1 MNKNR
6 SDVMY
11 IAYTFNKLYIKPAA
25 VSIYSML
32 RSRTSDIPI
41 KIIILLED
49 NVKDEDLSVIA
60 RMVNEAPDCT
70 MEVYRPKDY
79 FSEIFNSDEHSSAAP
94 EGVQVSFYRLYLS
107 KLLKETD
114 RCLYMDSDLVVRRD
128 LSELY
133 KTDLTDKCFTGVV
146 DRLCL
151 EEKQLVRTR
160 SYGVKDGMYI
170 NSGVTMMNLERL
182 RNTGLNEKLL
192 VYACEHAFP
201 YLDQDTINFCCPE
214 EIGLIPKVY
223 NVFPDDMREE
233 WDNAALSTISGQ
245 EVEDALCDPGIFHY
259 IGPKKPWQYSVPRDK
274 YWKQAEEDFN
284 KWINPDHDDIG

>member
-1 MNKNR
+1 MNKDR
-6 SDVMY
+6 SDVMH
-11 IAYTFNKLYIKPAA
+11 IAYTFNRLYIKPAA
-25 VSIYSML
+25 VSIFSML
-32 RSRTSDIPI
+32 SSRTSDMPI

-49 NVKDEDLSVIA
+49 NVKDEDLSIISK
-60 RMVNEAPDCT
+60 MVDEASACS
-70 MEVYRPKDY
+70 MEIYRPKQ
-79 FSEIFNSDEHSSAAP
+79 FFNEIFNSDEHSSAAQ
-94 EGVQVSFYRLYLS
+94 EGVQVSFFRLYLS
-107 KLLKETD
+107 KLLKDTD

-128 LSELY
+128 LSNLY
-133 KTDLTDKCFTGVV
+133 KTDLSNICFAGVV

-151 EEKQLVRTR
+151 EEKQLQRTR

-182 RNTGLNEKLL
+182 RDTGLNEKLL
-192 VYACEHAFP
+192 AYACEHAFP

-259 IGPKKPWQYSVPRDK
+259 IGPKKPWQYSVPRDI
-274 YWKQAEEDFN
+274 YWKQAEEKLN
-284 KWINPDHDDIG
+284 KWLKQNQNL